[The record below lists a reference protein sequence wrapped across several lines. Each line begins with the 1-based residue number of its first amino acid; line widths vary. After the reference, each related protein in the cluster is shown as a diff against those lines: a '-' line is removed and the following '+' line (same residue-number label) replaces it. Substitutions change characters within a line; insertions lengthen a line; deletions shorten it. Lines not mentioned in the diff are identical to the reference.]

1 MPSHDPRFLAVDV
14 RNIINDFV
22 AGPKLYWINKFNEVI
37 YIIHNYGPTLIWWI
51 KLFNNTP
58 VVDFWRNAIR
68 DNSLQYE
75 NSEDQGFL

>member
-68 DNSLQYE
+68 DME
-75 NSEDQGFL
+75 P